1 MSAMT
6 THRIPLSWRALAV
19 PRRFVCAAGQVCV
32 QHDLI
37 LISERQETF
46 SSQASKSGK
55 RGLSLAQLAK
65 QSMRSNCS
73 EQRLHLAN
81 QRNPE
86 RESALGRLIE
96 AAQ

>member
-19 PRRFVCAAGQVCV
+19 PRRFVCATGQVCV
-32 QHDLI
+32 QRDFFLM
-37 LISERQETF
+37 SERQETF
-46 SSQASKSGK
+46 SSVASKTEK
-55 RGLSLAQLAK
+55 RGLSFAQLSK
-65 QSMRSNCS
+65 QSLRSNCS

-86 RESALGRLIE
+86 RESELDRLIE